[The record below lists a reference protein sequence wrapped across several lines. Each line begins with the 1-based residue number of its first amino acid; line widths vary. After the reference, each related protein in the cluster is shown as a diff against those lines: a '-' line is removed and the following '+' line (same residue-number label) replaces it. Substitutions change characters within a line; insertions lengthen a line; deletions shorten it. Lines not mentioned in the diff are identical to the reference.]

1 MKKNN
6 RLLPEWKGSGFWQQ
20 FCRTMKGVLVFTLML
35 VWGVRAEVYSQQYVL
50 DLQMQEIP
58 LAEVFRH
65 MESQTG
71 LKFLYNTVLIE
82 SKGRVDVNARN
93 ADVRQVLDELLRPL
107 GLTYVL
113 ERGQVVVKKAIP
125 AAPQQRSVI
134 KGIVTDEKK
143 QPLPG
148 VTVRLKG
155 ASYGTTTDHE
165 GRFSITVPSG
175 DKEYP
180 LLFSFVGMVTREVMC
195 KEGENKIVL
204 EENVTLLEEATVTT
218 GYQTINK
225 TRMTG
230 AVETV
235 SARDISNK
243 GFASVGDILR
253 GAMSGVSSRLTSG
266 KPGAQPEIRIRGLN
280 SLYGDM
286 NPTWIVDG
294 VQFVGNIND
303 LVPEDIESI
312 TVLKDAAATAIYG
325 SQAANGVIVVK
336 RKRGRMGSPSIHVTS
351 AFEFQTAPRMKLK
364 MMNTQE
370 KIAFERSVF
379 EDFPNYSGGG
389 RVTTLLRD
397 ASMGKITSAQAEAEI
412 ERLSRINTDWY
423 DEVLR
428 KPFSH
433 NHNISFSGGSEK
445 TIYYASLG
453 IRQSKGLVPTN
464 DYRNWSA
471 MLRLSHDFNKRL
483 SLALDLSTNIRR
495 DKDSDAGVSVFN
507 YVTFANPY
515 ERPFDEEGNM
525 EYDRSYD
532 SALSSLKD
540 GYRNDFNIFNELYNN
555 TSTTNTQS
563 NRLAL
568 ELNFKLLEGLKFK
581 TIGSVMTSYS
591 NVESILGE
599 GTCTAKTRAWIAGI
613 YRELPDYLNKGE
625 LSERDGR
632 MEAYTW
638 QNSLEYIKEFKQ
650 THYLSL
656 FLGHEMA
663 EFNSYNNY
671 SRFPEYNDEKGLFSV
686 PEIGPEQIS
695 LVKTMVA
702 NLLGRDEVRNRQVS
716 FFLSG
721 SYSFRDRYVFSASAR
736 LDGADVIGS
745 ANRFSPLWNASFKYN
760 LHKEAF
766 MKKFSW
772 LHELAFRASYGY
784 TGSIDKRALPFNVLA
799 YEMASTFFNTLI
811 PSHISPKNPSVKW
824 QQKEDRSF
832 GLDMAFFKGRLRTNV
847 NYYNNVTRN
856 LMDWKTLPISVGIS
870 SIQYNSSSVRNS
882 GWEVNFYSSSAYAR
896 DFRWSATFNFALN
909 RSKVLKSYY
918 KSIQEIPKGYEKTE
932 PVEGTSTKSWLGYRF
947 AGIDPLTGHTLALV
961 DNTHRK
967 VPVGF
972 QREDGTWV
980 LDMDEANETEKLK
993 IKETIGDSYPPVSGG
1008 FGMMFAWKRLELNTH
1023 FVFMAG
1029 HKITSAYYSVAGAG
1043 SISAVSGNA
1052 VCKEM
1057 ERWRKPG
1064 DITDIPGYSVT
1075 GQASSLQTD
1084 WYDRKLETGNYLKCS
1099 EISLGYSLASNVC
1112 RKLLLES
1119 FRVNFNVRDIFTLSR
1134 YKGPDPENF
1143 GAFQYPIPRRFILS
1157 LSIGI

>member
-1 MKKNN
+1 MRK
-6 RLLPEWKGSGFWQQ
+6 
-20 FCRTMKGVLVFTLML
+20 TVYKGVLMR
-35 VWGVRAEVYSQQYVL
+35 WGVLAVWMCVSGLSGMAMSHAQETLLNISVREATVREVIELIKAQSDYTFVYNVEELAGLRRVSIEAKQEPVEEVLRRCLEHTGYVY
-50 DLQMQEIP
+50 
-58 LAEVFRH
+58 R
-65 MESQTG
+65 
-71 LKFLYNTVLIE
+71 IE
-82 SKGRVDVNARN
+82 DR
-93 ADVRQVLDELLRPL
+93 
-107 GLTYVL
+107 
-113 ERGQVVVKKAIP
+113 VVVIKRGEEEK
-125 AAPQQRSVI
+125 RVVI
-134 KGIVTDEKK
+134 RGRVTDEKK
-143 QPLPG
+143 EPLPG
-148 VTVRLKG
+148 VTVRQKG
-155 ASYGTTTDHE
+155 AYYGTTTDVG
-165 GRFSITVPSG
+165 GRFSLTVPAGSS
-175 DKEYP
+175 KEYA

-195 KEGENKIVL
+195 HEGENEIVL
-204 EENVTLLEEATVTT
+204 EENVTMLEEATVTT

-235 SARDISNK
+235 NARDISNK

-253 GAMSGVSSRLTSG
+253 GAMSGVSSRLVSG

-294 VQFVGNIND
+294 VLFTGNIND

-336 RKRGRMGSPSIHVTS
+336 RKRGHVGVPSIQVTS
-351 AFEFQTAPRMKLK
+351 NFEFQTAPRLKLK
-364 MMNTQE
+364 MMNTEE

-397 ASMGKITSAQAEAEI
+397 ANLGKITHAEAEAEI
-412 ERLSRINTDWY
+412 ERLSKINTDWY

-445 TIYYASLG
+445 LTYYASLG

-464 DYRNWSA
+464 DYRNWSG
-471 MLRLSHDFNKRL
+471 MLRLSSQFNERF

-525 EYDRSYD
+525 EYDRSYA
-532 SALSSLKD
+532 SELSTLKD
-540 GYRNDFNIFNELYNN
+540 GYRYDFNIFNELYNN
-555 TSTTNTQS
+555 ISTTNTQS
-563 NRLAL
+563 NRVAL
-568 ELNFKLLEGLKFK
+568 ELNVKLLEGLNFK

-599 GTCTAKTRAWIAGI
+599 GTYTAKTRAWILSL
-613 YRELPDYLNKGE
+613 YRELPDYLNKGG
-625 LSERDGR
+625 LSEWDGR
-632 MEAYTW
+632 TEAYTW
-638 QNSLEYIKEFKQ
+638 QNQLEYKKEFNDN
-650 THYLSL
+650 HYLSL
-656 FLGHEMA
+656 FFGHEMS
-663 EFNSYNNY
+663 EFSSYNNY

-686 PEIGPEQIS
+686 PEFGPEHVNRIPV
-695 LVKTMVA
+695 LVA
-702 NLLGRDEVRNRQVS
+702 NLLGRNETRNRQVS

-745 ANRFSPLWNASFKYN
+745 KNRFSPLWNTSFKYN
-760 LHKEAF
+760 LHRENF
-766 MKKFSW
+766 MKELSW
-772 LHELAFRASYGY
+772 LHELAFRVSYGY
-784 TGSIDKRALPFNVLA
+784 TGSIDKRALPFNVLH
-799 YEMASTFFNTLI
+799 YQISSTFFNTMI
-811 PSHISPKNPSVKW
+811 PSNISPKNPSVKW

-832 GLDMAFFKGRLRTNV
+832 GLDMAFFKGRLRTNL

-856 LMDWKTLPISVGIS
+856 LMDQKTLPISVGIN
-870 SIQYNSSSVRNS
+870 SIRYNSSSVRNS
-882 GWEVNFYSSSAYAR
+882 GWEMNFYSSIVQAR
-896 DFRWSATFNFALN
+896 DFRWTATFNFALN

-932 PVEGTSTKSWLGYRF
+932 PVEGTSTNSWLGFRF
-947 AGIDPLTGHTLALV
+947 GGIDPLTGHTLALV
-961 DNTHRK
+961 DNTNRK
-967 VPVGF
+967 DPIGF
-972 QREDGTWV
+972 LREDGTWV
-980 LDMDEANETEKLK
+980 LDMDEASETEKLK
-993 IKETIGDSYPPVSGG
+993 IKETIGNSYPPVSGG
-1008 FGMMFAWKRLELNTH
+1008 FGMMFSWKRLVLNTR

-1043 SISAVSGNA
+1043 SIAAVSRNA

-1064 DITDIPGYSVT
+1064 DVTDIPGYNVT
-1075 GQASSLQTD
+1075 GQVSSLSRD

-1099 EISLGYSLASNVC
+1099 EISLGYNLPSHVC
-1112 RKLLLES
+1112 KKMLLES
-1119 FRVNFNVRDIFTLSR
+1119 FRVNLNVRDIFTLSR

-1143 GAFQYPIPRRFILS
+1143 GAFQYPIPRRFMLS
-1157 LSIGI
+1157 LSVGI

>member
-1 MKKNN
+1 MKKV
-6 RLLPEWKGSGFWQQ
+6 RISCVW
-20 FCRTMKGVLVFTLML
+20 MKWGVLLAMLFPFQLSGMAWSQRTL
-35 VWGVRAEVYSQQYVL
+35 VNIRVREATMREVIEMIKAQSDYTFV
-50 DLQMQEIP
+50 
-58 LAEVFRH
+58 
-65 MESQTG
+65 
-71 LKFLYNTVLIE
+71 YNVEEL
-82 SKGRVDVNARN
+82 SKLRKVSL
-93 ADVRQVLDELLRPL
+93 DVREMAVEEVLRKC
-107 GLTYVL
+107 L
-113 ERGQVVVKKAIP
+113 EDTGYTFRIEDHVVVIKRLPVQEPEKKKTV
-125 AAPQQRSVI
+125 VI
-134 KGIVTDEKK
+134 TGRVTDEQKD
-143 QPLPG
+143 PLPG

-155 ASYGTTTDHE
+155 AYYGTTTNHE
-165 GRFSITVPSG
+165 GRFSLTVPME
-175 DKEYP
+175 KEYP
-180 LLFSFVGMVTREVMC
+180 LLFSFVGMVSREVVC
-195 KEGENKIVL
+195 KEGENEIVL
-204 EENVTLLEEATVTT
+204 EENVTMLEEATVTT
-218 GYQTINK
+218 GYQTIDK

-235 SARDISNK
+235 NARDISNK

-253 GAMSGVSSRLTSG
+253 GAMSGVSSRLVSG
-266 KPGAQPEIRIRGLN
+266 KPGAMPEIRIRGLN
-280 SLYGDM
+280 SLYGNM

-294 VQFVGNIND
+294 VLFTGNIND
-303 LVPEDIESI
+303 LIPEDIESI

-336 RKRGRMGSPSIHVTS
+336 RKQGRLGAPSIRVTS
-351 AFEFQTAPRMKLK
+351 SFEFQMAPRLKLK
-364 MMNTQE
+364 MMNTEE

-389 RVTTLLRD
+389 RVSTLLRD
-397 ASMGKITSAQAEAEI
+397 ANLGKITQAEAEAEI
-412 ERLSRINTDWY
+412 KRLSEINTDWY

-433 NHNISFSGGSEK
+433 NHNVSFSGGSER

-453 IRQSKGLVPTN
+453 IRQTKGLVPTN

-471 MLRLSHDFNKRL
+471 MLRLSHDFNKRF
-483 SLALDLSTNIRR
+483 SLAFDLSTNIRR

-525 EYDRSYD
+525 EYDRSYA
-532 SALSSLKD
+532 STLSTLKD
-540 GYRNDFNIFNELYNN
+540 GYRDDFNIFNELYNN

-568 ELNFKLLEGLKFK
+568 ELNVKLLEGLKFK
-581 TIGSVMTSYS
+581 TVGSIMTSYS
-591 NVESILGE
+591 NVESVLGE
-599 GTCTAKTRAWIAGI
+599 GTYTAWRRSWIGSI

-632 MEAYTW
+632 TEAYTW
-638 QNSLEYIKEFKQ
+638 QNQLEYTKEFKE
-650 THYLSL
+650 THYLNL

-663 EFNSYNNY
+663 DFSSYNNY

-686 PEIGPEQIS
+686 PSIGVEQIDR
-695 LVKTMVA
+695 VPVMIA
-702 NLLGRDEVRNRQVS
+702 NLLGRNESRSRQVS

-745 ANRFSPLWNASFKYN
+745 ANRFSPLWNASVKYN
-760 LHKEAF
+760 LHREDF
-766 MKKFSW
+766 MKELSW
-772 LHELAFRASYGY
+772 VHELAFRASYGY
-784 TGSIDKRALPFNVLA
+784 TGSIDKRALPYNVLS
-799 YEMASTFFNTLI
+799 YSMASEFFNTLI
-811 PSHISPKNPSVKW
+811 PSHIAPKNPSVKW

-832 GLDMAFFKGRLRTNV
+832 GLDAAFFQGRIRANV

-856 LMDWKTLPISVGIS
+856 LLDQKTLPISVGIS
-870 SIQYNSSSVRNS
+870 TIQNNSSSVRNS
-882 GWEVNFYSSSAYAR
+882 GWEVNFYSSNVQTR
-896 DFRWSATFNFALN
+896 DFRWVTSFNFSLN

-932 PVEGTSTKSWLGYRF
+932 PVEGTSTNSWLGFRF

-961 DNTHRK
+961 DNDNRD
-967 VPVGF
+967 VPIGF

-980 LDMDEANETEKLK
+980 LDMDEASEEEKLK
-993 IKETIGDSYPPVSGG
+993 IKETIGNSYPPVSGG
-1008 FGMMFAWKRLELNTH
+1008 FRMMFSWKRLELNTR

-1043 SISAVSGNA
+1043 SIAAVSGNA
-1052 VCKEM
+1052 LCKEM
-1057 ERWRKPG
+1057 GRWRKPG

-1075 GQASSLQTD
+1075 GQLSSLQVD
-1084 WYDRKLETGNYLKCS
+1084 WYDRKLETGNFVKCS
-1099 EISLGYSLASNVC
+1099 EISLGYNIPAKVC
-1112 RKLLLES
+1112 KKLLLES
-1119 FRVNFNVRDIFTLSR
+1119 FRVNFNMRDIFTLSR

-1143 GAFQYPIPRRFILS
+1143 GAFQYPIARKYMLS
-1157 LSIGI
+1157 LSVGI